1 MKATGHKVIKQRP
14 LNYYQIIDAQFAVNT
29 RELALVGQT
38 VDSLASSV
46 NMTRGRVIVS
56 GRETIDVEGAMLII
70 GLTMLGLL
78 LRDF

>member
-1 MKATGHKVIKQRP
+1 MHSLQLIH
-14 LNYYQIIDAQFAVNT
+14 
-29 RELALVGQT
+29 ESWLALVGQT

-46 NMTRGRVIVS
+46 NMTRGRAIMS

-78 LRDF
+78 PVLRDF

>member
-1 MKATGHKVIKQRP
+1 
-14 LNYYQIIDAQFAVNT
+14 
-29 RELALVGQT
+29 
-38 VDSLASSV
+38 
-46 NMTRGRVIVS
+46 MTRGRVIVS